1 MTAGTLLERA
11 LDVVELLVDH
21 PEGLPLS
28 EIARLLNIP
37 KSATHRI
44 LSHLGRRGYV
54 GQPEG
59 WERYRLNLK
68 LAALGLRFV
77 ARTNVFDICQP
88 VIDRLAQETGEFVR
102 LAVWD
107 GAALTWVAK
116 AQGAQHGLRY
126 DPDMGH
132 PVVLHATATGR
143 AWLATLPEAEAIKLV
158 KQRGYGVPERFPK
171 QRIKE
176 EGALLSELRPTRK
189 RGYGI
194 ALEEGEPGT
203 AAVAAAI
210 EGTENYRS
218 PGTLS
223 VAGPVVRMHPERQ
236 KEIVPL
242 LLKATHELA
251 ELWPLI
257 RMRQGTPPE
266 FTHSVS
272 KSKDRATSGKLKS
285 TSRR

>member
-1 MTAGTLLERA
+1 MLGTLLERA

-28 EIARLLNIP
+28 EIARVLNIP

-54 GQPEG
+54 GQPG
-59 WERYRLNLK
+59 GLERYRLNLK

-77 ARTNVFDICQP
+77 SRTNVVDICQP
-88 VIDRLAQETGEFVR
+88 VIDRLAHDTGEFVR
-102 LAVWD
+102 LALWD

-116 AQGAQHGLRY
+116 AQGAEHGLRY

-143 AWLATLPEAEAIKLV
+143 VWLATLPKREAVGLV
-158 KQRGYGVPERFPK
+158 RQRGFDVPERFPK
-171 QRIKE
+171 QRIKDE
-176 EGALLSELRPTRK
+176 AALVSELRLTRK
-189 RGYGI
+189 RGYGM
-194 ALEEGEPGT
+194 AVEEGEPGT
-203 AAVAAAI
+203 AAVAVAI
-210 EGTENYRS
+210 EAGENYRS

-223 VAGPVVRMHPERQ
+223 VAGPIVRMQPERL

-242 LLKATHELA
+242 MQKASHELS
-251 ELWPLI
+251 ELWPLT
-257 RMRQGTPPE
+257 RMRQGPPPELTPP
-266 FTHSVS
+266 VP
-272 KSKDRATSGKLKS
+272 KSKKGAASKKVKRSSG
-285 TSRR
+285 R

>member
-1 MTAGTLLERA
+1 MTARTLLERA

-28 EIARLLNIP
+28 EIARELNIP

-44 LSHLGRRGYV
+44 LTRLGRRAYV
-54 GQPEG
+54 GQLEG

-143 AWLATLPEAEAIKLV
+143 AWLATLPEAEALKLV
-158 KQRGYGVPERFPK
+158 KLRGYSVPERFPK
-171 QRIKE
+171 QRVTDE
-176 EGALLSELRPTRK
+176 SALASELRLTRK
-189 RGYGI
+189 RGYGM
-194 ALEEGEPGT
+194 AVEEGEPGS
-203 AAVAAAI
+203 AAVATAI
-210 EGTENYRS
+210 EGTESYRS

-223 VAGPVVRMHPERQ
+223 VAGPIVRMQPARL

-257 RMRQGTPPE
+257 RMRQGVPPE
-266 FTHSVS
+266 ISHPVS
-272 KSKDRATSGKLKS
+272 RSKEHVAA
-285 TSRR
+285 

>member
-1 MTAGTLLERA
+1 MAGALLDRA

-21 PEGLPLS
+21 PEGVPLS
-28 EIARLLNIP
+28 EIARWLNIP

-59 WERYRLNLK
+59 LERYRLNLK

-77 ARTNVFDICQP
+77 SRTNVFDICQP
-88 VIDRLAQETGEFVR
+88 VIDRVAQDTGEFVR

-116 AQGAQHGLRY
+116 AQGAPHGLRY

-143 AWLATLPEAEAIKLV
+143 AWLGTLPEGEAVRLV
-158 KQRGYGVPERFPK
+158 RERGFDVPERFPK
-171 QRIKE
+171 QHIKDE
-176 EGALLSELRPTRK
+176 SALLSELRLTRK
-189 RGYGI
+189 RGYGLAI
-194 ALEEGEPGT
+194 DEGEPGM
-203 AAVAAAI
+203 AAVAVAI
-210 EGTENYRS
+210 ETRESYRS

-223 VAGPVVRMHPERQ
+223 VAGPIVRMQPERL

-242 LLKATHELA
+242 VQKATHELG
-251 ELWPLI
+251 ELWPLT
-257 RMRQGTPPE
+257 RMRQGTPLELTSP
-266 FTHSVS
+266 VP
-272 KSKDRATSGKLKS
+272 KSKKS
-285 TSRR
+285 AASKKVKSSSRR

>member
-1 MTAGTLLERA
+1 MAGTLLERG

-28 EIARLLNIP
+28 EIARWLKIP

-44 LSHLGRRGYV
+44 LSQLGRRGYV
-54 GQPEG
+54 GQPRG
-59 WERYRLNLK
+59 LERYRLNLK

-77 ARTNVFDICQP
+77 SRTNVIDICQP
-88 VIDRLAQETGEFVR
+88 VIDRLAHDTGEFVR

-116 AQGAQHGLRY
+116 AQGAPNGLRY

-143 AWLATLPEAEAIKLV
+143 AWLGTLPDGEAVGLV
-158 KQRGYGVPERFPK
+158 RQRGFAVPERFPK
-171 QRIKE
+171 QRIKD
-176 EGALLSELRPTRK
+176 EGALLSELRLTRK
-189 RGYGI
+189 RGYGLAI
-194 ALEEGEPGT
+194 DEGEPGT
-203 AAVAAAI
+203 AAVATAI
-210 EGTENYRS
+210 ETGGDYRS

-223 VAGPVVRMHPERQ
+223 VAGPIVRMQRERL
-236 KEIVPL
+236 KEIIPL
-242 LLKATHELA
+242 LQHATHELG
-251 ELWPLI
+251 ELWPLT

-266 FTHSVS
+266 LTSPAP
-272 KSKDRATSGKLKS
+272 KSKKS
-285 TSRR
+285 AASRKVKSSRR